1 MVFVRRRKGVLC
13 WDCARERTFTA
24 NGPALGPGIEETLHH
39 ENAFARIQSR
49 RLVSVADSHG
59 VGRRE
64 LRFFEVLRPMRRGP
78 ADF

>member
-1 MVFVRRRKGVLC
+1 MLGLRSRENVYRKRPRARPRDRR
-13 WDCARERTFTA
+13 
-24 NGPALGPGIEETLHH
+24 ETLHH